1 MRYSVPYTVLDFK
14 YRGAVRFNA
23 RKRDAAD
30 CPCSQTAGLSG
41 ATLVMS
47 VRSRPMDTR
56 ARPMVQHARR
66 VPPAVWRVPQ
76 KPGFALSSLPIKR
89 GLPSVA
95 VSILRAGHHA
105 RAVPSAELY

>member
-1 MRYSVPYTVLDFK
+1 RRKNLALGSHCSPYRMRYSVPYTVLDFK

-66 VPPAVWRVPQ
+66 VPLAAFGYGRLGGAASERW
-76 KPGFALSSLPIKR
+76 AIN
-89 GLPSVA
+89 GLG
-95 VSILRAGHHA
+95 IRFT
-105 RAVPSAELY
+105 PSAG